1 MYEID
6 YNPDFVPQR
15 SPRINIKTV
24 TIDNE
29 KKYFMKNHENGNLYD
44 LSEFGVNLW
53 NLIDGKRTTRDL
65 TRALQ
70 EEHKDT
76 RAYSVKEAL
85 RYYAGEGLLEA
96 SSKEAKKK
104 RVNVISAFM
113 VRVRL
118 IADSNAFVQ
127 SVHRVVR
134 PALRRSFLFPVL
146 ILIAVMGI
154 IFAGS
159 FISIFTTKENFEIM
173 GSTVVGFFFYYFIVL
188 APVIAVHETAHALA
202 LVHYGGAPRE
212 MGAGLYFFGPMFYVD
227 VTDSWT
233 LDRYERIMVY
243 AAGSI
248 AEMIIASTIM
258 IAQFFWQFPAPISHI
273 LTMAVFYCFYGLLI
287 DLSPLLETD
296 GYFMLCDGL
305 RIPDLRGKSFNYL
318 KTLIQKPF
326 RKKAQ
331 KEEEPLARK
340 TKVILLIYA
349 LLAFVWAIYLVLR
362 SLMLATYMAQDTAA
376 SVLNVTSGIVNRS
389 LTITAIVLSIAS
401 VLYFGMVMSGY
412 GLMIF
417 TGVKKA
423 LKSTLRFEKIEA
435 RNLSVFMYLPKQ
447 VGASLFAK
455 MRSKMARAA
464 RSNTKNFRIEQI
476 GSTSVAV
483 LHLSAAELALV
494 QIKENLLNM
503 ERKFDKVYKRFVSRH
518 KNEILQATG
527 VLDSRDEGLYSLLMT
542 MGEQASKAGTP
553 EAKSIVTQII
563 DKQITTALYLLHS
576 AYGKIW
582 TVELPP
588 ELLHE
593 MGEHLL
599 PTLLVEDLSTTDLY
613 DDVEDFK
620 KRSIYGFDSLVKYAA
635 DTQRGLQDA
644 LSQPRK
650 HQVICSFEP
659 IRNRIIF
666 VGRTERIDNSIESFV
681 NLFVCQPWCGYLD
694 NFLSEINLSLF
705 ALNSASLPAA
715 ESIQTLEDGELEVL
729 HKNLGQLVAYEPLAK
744 QSFKDLKERFKCAN
758 SGMDELRKDLNTNEN
773 VHVGSIE
780 GVLGMNIENLMHIP
794 SQLKNMKILLVE
806 SYAKIKK
813 TERLVEKE
821 QDRRKTTRDKK
832 RRKRLALYPFFAAI
846 SIVLGFMGLY
856 MFTGYTTLVLLT
868 GAALISLLYWIAYAL
883 FWKSFNAPRRFPSFA
898 FRQIHFFAL
907 SFTQSLYKFSATANV
922 LSPAAFARPEQYV
935 P

>member
-15 SPRINIKTV
+15 SPKINIKTV

-29 KKYFMKNHENGNLYD
+29 KKYFMKNHETGNLYD
-44 LSEFGVNLW
+44 LSEFGVDLW
-53 NLIDGKRTTRDL
+53 NLIDGQRTTRDL
-65 TRALQ
+65 TRTLQ
-70 EEHKDT
+70 EVHKDT

-96 SSKEAKKK
+96 VSKEAKKK

-118 IADSNAFVQ
+118 IADSNSFVQ

-134 PALRRSFLFPVL
+134 PALKRSFLLPVL
-146 ILIAVMGI
+146 VLIAVMGI

-233 LDRYERIMVY
+233 LNRYERIMVY

-248 AEMIIASTIM
+248 AEMLIASSIM
-258 IAQFFWQFPAPISHI
+258 IAQFLWQFPAPISHI

-305 RIPDLRGKSFNYL
+305 RIPDLRGKSFNYV
-318 KTLIQKPF
+318 KTLIQRPF
-326 RKKAQ
+326 KKKDQ
-331 KEEEPLARK
+331 KEEELLTTK

-349 LLAFVWAIYLVLR
+349 VLAFVWAVYLVLR
-362 SLMLATYMAQDTAA
+362 SLMLATYMAQDTAS

-417 TGVKKA
+417 TSVKKA

-447 VGASLFAK
+447 VSSSLFTSLK
-455 MRSKMARAA
+455 QKTTKAA
-464 RSNTKNFRIEQI
+464 RSATRNFRIEQI
-476 GSTSVAV
+476 GSTLVAV

-494 QIKENLLNM
+494 QIKENLLNT
-503 ERKFDKVYKRFVSRH
+503 EKKFDTVFKRFLRGH

-527 VLDSRDEGLYSLLMT
+527 ILDPRDESLSSLLLT
-542 MGEQASKAGTP
+542 LGKQASKAGVP
-553 EAKSIVTQII
+553 EAKSVVAQVI
-563 DKQITTALYLLHS
+563 DRQSTTALYLLHS
-576 AYGKIW
+576 VCGKVW
-582 TVELPP
+582 TVEVPP

-593 MGEHLL
+593 MGANLL

-613 DDVEDFK
+613 DEVEDFK
-620 KRSIYGFDSLVKYAA
+620 KRTIYGFDSLVKFAA

-644 LSQPRK
+644 LVQPKK

-666 VGRTERIDNSIESFV
+666 VGRTERADKSIERFG
-681 NLFVCQPWCGYLD
+681 NLFVCQAWCGYLD

-705 ALNSASLPAA
+705 ALNSASLPTA
-715 ESIQTLEDGELEVL
+715 ESVQVMEDGEVEVL
-729 HKNLGQLVAYEPLAK
+729 SKNLGRIVTNELLVK
-744 QSFKDLKERFKCAN
+744 KSFKDLKNRFRCAN
-758 SGMDELRKDLNTNEN
+758 SGVDELKKDLNTNEN
-773 VHVGSIE
+773 MHVGSIDA
-780 GVLGMNIENLMHIP
+780 VLGMNIENLTHLP
-794 SQLKNMKILLVE
+794 SQFESMKILFKE
-806 SYAKIKK
+806 NYAKIKEIEK
-813 TERLVEKE
+813 LVKKE
-821 QDRRKTTRDKK
+821 QAKRKTTRHKK
-832 RRKRLALYPFFAAI
+832 RQKRLALYPFLAAL
-846 SIVLGFMGLY
+846 SIVLGLTGFYL
-856 MFTGYTTLVLLT
+856 FTGYATVVLITSAVLVN
-868 GAALISLLYWIAYAL
+868 LLYWTLYAL
-883 FWKSFNAPRRFPSFA
+883 FLRSSNAPRRYPSFA
-898 FRQIHFFAL
+898 FRQIHFFTLA
-907 SFTQSLYKFSATANV
+907 FTQSLYKFSTTANV
-922 LSPAAFARPEQYV
+922 LTPDTTATLEQ
-935 P
+935 